1 MSNPVFLSGPWVAPQ
16 MLALLGM
23 SGAPA
28 RMVDLP
34 DHRLCAPVA
43 GMPVLVSAPAAAVSG
58 AVYRLDAR
66 GAARLAALQALFGA
80 EPVPCALGDCD
91 TVTIFRREALGC
103 LKPDWPGP
111 DWPDADWSEVRAEIL
126 MAACAEMVLLSETHP
141 PEALQARWP
150 MALSHAASVRRGG
163 AEDAPATLRRDWTRA
178 DVILETPRQPYAWYF
193 GVREDDLRFRRF
205 DDSLSDVVKRAGF
218 VMSDAV
224 TVLPYDPQRDR
235 VMLVEQFRFGP
246 WLRGVQN
253 PWSLEPIAGR
263 VDPFETP
270 DAAALREAQE
280 ETGLA
285 LETDR
290 LVAVGRAYPSP
301 GAITEYLYHYVA
313 LCDLPD
319 GSEGVSGL
327 ETEAEDIRS
336 HVISFDRLMELVR
349 NGEAQ
354 NGPLV
359 LTAWWLA
366 AHREGLRA
374 G

>member
-1 MSNPVFLSGPWVAPQ
+1 MSNAVFLSGPWVAPQ
-16 MLALLGM
+16 MLALLGV

-28 RMVDLP
+28 RLAVLP
-34 DHRLCAPVA
+34 DHRLRAQAA
-43 GMPVLVSAPAAAVSG
+43 GMPVLAPAPAAAVSG

-66 GAARLAALQALFGA
+66 GGARLAALQVLFGA
-80 EPVPCALGDCD
+80 GPVPCDLEGGD
-91 TVTIFRREALGC
+91 TVTVFRREAMGGS
-103 LKPDWPGP
+103 DSGWSDSG
-111 DWPDADWSEVRAEIL
+111 WSEARAEIL
-126 MAACAEMVLLSETHP
+126 LMACAEMAVLSETHP

-178 DVILETPRQPYAWYF
+178 DVTLETPRQPYAWYF

-224 TVLPYDPQRDR
+224 TVLPYDPKRDR

-246 WLRGVQN
+246 WLRGVRN

-270 DAAALREAQE
+270 QAAALREAQE

-374 G
+374 V

>member
-1 MSNPVFLSGPWVAPQ
+1 MSNAVFLCGPWTAPR
-16 MLALLGM
+16 MLALLGVQES
-23 SGAPA
+23 SGRAA
-28 RMVDLP
+28 DLP
-34 DHRLCAPVA
+34 DHRLCARPA
-43 GMPVLVSAPAAAVSG
+43 GLPVLVPAAGEGVAG
-58 AVYRLDAR
+58 ALYRLDAD

-80 EPVPCALGDCD
+80 EPVGCALDSGDMA
-91 TVTIFRREALGC
+91 TVYRTGAQDL
-103 LKPDWPGP
+103 PG
-111 DWPDADWSEVRAEIL
+111 WPDRDWSEARADL
-126 MAACAEMVLLSETHP
+126 LFLACAEMAVLCETHP
-141 PEALQARWP
+141 VAALDARWP
-150 MALSHAASVRRGG
+150 MALSHAASILRGR
-163 AEDAPATLRRDWTRA
+163 AEVARATLRRDWTRE
-178 DVILETPRQPYAWYF
+178 DVMLERLHQPYAWYF

-224 TVLPYDPQRDR
+224 TVLPYDPKRDR
-235 VMLVEQFRFGP
+235 VMLVEQFRYGP
-246 WLRGVQN
+246 WLRGVRN

-270 DAAALREAQE
+270 ELAALREAQE
-280 ETGLA
+280 ETGLT
-285 LETDR
+285 LEADR
-290 LVAVGRAYPSP
+290 LVAVGNAYPSP

-336 HVISFDRLMELVR
+336 HVISFNRLMELVTS
-349 NGEAQ
+349 GEAQ

-366 AHREGLRA
+366 AHRDGLRA